1 MVKRILLNLFILLSG
16 ISIAY
21 AGNFKTG
28 WLQKNSKGYV
38 YFKPYIKVKYNRN
51 LLAIFITSKGKVY
64 KGKCRL
70 KREMPTC
77 TITPGK
83 KFESPF
89 NEIRYIL
96 LEIDHPLP
104 PKIVKTG
111 TIGEKIIKE

>member
-1 MVKRILLNLFILLSG
+1 MRKIGLLSFVLLSG
-16 ISIAY
+16 INVAL
-21 AGNFKTG
+21 AGNFETG
-28 WLQKNSKGYV
+28 WLQKSSKGYV
-38 YFKPYIKVKYNRN
+38 YFKPYIKVKYNQN

-70 KREMPTC
+70 KRKMPTC

-83 KFESPF
+83 KFDSPF

-96 LEIDHPLP
+96 LKIDHPLP

-111 TIGEKIIKE
+111 VIGERVIKE